1 MANTVSA
8 TIRIND
14 AFSGSLNK
22 LQSGLSKSSSV
33 MSKFKS
39 ALSGGMNSKMPN
51 KMAGG
56 FNNLNGQVTKTGGL
70 FKTMLGANVVGAGV
84 TKGISMITSNLD
96 SAIQRVDTLNNATRS
111 FQNMGFSAKQTA
123 SAMGFLDKSI
133 TGLPTSMDSAVRNT
147 QLLAA
152 STNNIGKSTKIY
164 KAMND
169 GILGFG
175 GSANQVDTAV
185 TQLSQAFSN
194 GKIDMAT
201 WNSMINGGMGPALN
215 SIAKTMDMT
224 TGQLKSGLSTGKVS
238 VKDFQDALIK
248 LDEVGGGGLK
258 SLGKIAQD
266 STKGLGTS
274 MTNFSTAVVRAMA
287 SVLDALADA
296 GLTNFINQMTNGIKA
311 GIPKIVSMMKEI
323 VTAIVP
329 ILEGASKAVDS
340 FFKSFADSGAFTAV
354 GKALGSIGNT
364 IGSVFSKLSS
374 GGGKDPFAMFK
385 TLGSITGGAISGLA
399 KGLGS
404 IADVVGNLNPG
415 TIKLLGAA
423 FVALKMGTKG
433 LVLTA
438 VVAGLNALN
447 KLSPGTLNALAK
459 AITVLAVG
467 LLVLKTVGKIG
478 GILSSV
484 SSGIGALSKGGGL
497 AQVGQSATTAAAGF
511 IKLGVSLL
519 LVGGAILLA
528 GAGFYL
534 LANAALK
541 LVAAGWPAVA
551 LFFGMI
557 VAIAALAAVAALLGP
572 ALIVGSV
579 GFIMFGAALMLI
591 SIAILIAAA
600 GLSLLATQLP
610 IIAIFGMQ
618 AALSIVLLG
627 GAIAIFGV
635 LAIVAAVGL
644 ILLGASLL
652 IVGVSLII
660 AAVGALLFGAAMLI
674 VSVGV
679 MIAAVGIMILAV
691 ALPIIAAFTLIA
703 AVGMIMFGVGLV
715 VVAAV
720 ALLAGMGLI
729 ILGVALA
736 IIAPL
741 SMIAAVGIMLLGVAA
756 IVAAAGILAIGVA
769 IMAAAAALSMLGAA
783 IQSLVSAFVSAMAG
797 MVSAVTSGMASV
809 VSAVTSGISSA
820 VSAARSFTGALV
832 SVGAQ
837 LIQGLVNGIKSMI
850 GAAVS
855 AVTSVASSVVNAAK
869 SILHIGSPSK
879 LFNQYGQWV
888 VQGLAN
894 GLNANNNAELASA
907 SMAKGVVEAASGL
920 NNMPTMNPGDI
931 LANGFDRALSS
942 ISQIGAIMQRLTGSQ
957 MAVNGQVNTSV
968 AGSITTP
975 LSSDTPSSTPFNNS
989 NTPYGNTESS
999 STVQSTN
1006 DNSQANVS
1014 FAQGAIQIQS
1024 TGNADYDAETLVA
1037 KIEDYLMNVNERRG

>member
-1 MANTVSA
+1 MASNISA

-14 AFSGSLNK
+14 AFSGPLSK
-22 LQSGLSKSSSV
+22 LQAGLSKGASG
-33 MSKFKS
+33 MSRLKS
-39 ALSGGMNSKMPN
+39 ALNGGMNTGLPN

-70 FKTMLGANVVGAGV
+70 FKTMLGANVVGTGIA
-84 TKGISMITSNLD
+84 KGISMITSNLD

-385 TLGSITGGAISGLA
+385 TLGSITGGAISGAA
-399 KGLGS
+399 KGIGA
-404 IADVVGNLNPG
+404 IADVVGRLNPS
-415 TIKLLGAA
+415 TLKLLGAA
-423 FVALKMGTKG
+423 FIALKAGMKG
-433 LVLTA
+433 LIFTA
-438 VVAGLNALN
+438 VVAGLNALS
-447 KLSPGTLNALAK
+447 KLNTGTLNKLAK
-459 AITVLAVG
+459 AITVLAIAFV
-467 LLVLKTVGKIG
+467 VLKTAGKVA

-484 SSGIGALSKGGGL
+484 GSALGSFGKGGGL
-497 AQVGQSATTAAAGF
+497 AKVGKSATAASAGF
-511 IKLGVSLL
+511 IKLGASLL
-519 LVGGAILLA
+519 LVGGGIALA
-528 GAGFYL
+528 GSGFYL
-534 LANAALK
+534 LASAAIK
-541 LVAAGWPAVA
+541 LTAAGWPAIA
-551 LFFGMI
+551 MFAAFI
-557 VAIAALAAVAALLGP
+557 VGIAAIGVAVAVLGP
-572 ALIVGSV
+572 AMIAGSV
-579 GFIMFGAALMLI
+579 GFILFAAALMLI
-591 SIAILIAAA
+591 GVAVLIASA
-600 GLSLLATQLP
+600 GMALLATQLP
-610 IIAIFGMQ
+610 TIAASGAQ
-618 AALSIVLLG
+618 AALNILLLAGAMAVFGIAAVVASVGLLLLG
-627 GAIAIFGV
+627 VG
-635 LAIVAAVGL
+635 LAIVGVGFLVAAVGAAL
-644 ILLGASLL
+644 FGVAMLVVA
-652 IVGVSLII
+652 VGVTL
-660 AAVGALLFGAAMLI
+660 A
-674 VSVGV
+674 SVGL
-679 MIAAVGIMILAV
+679 MIMAV
-691 ALPIIAAFTLIA
+691 ALPIIAITAIVA
-703 AVGMIMFGVGLV
+703 AAGLLLFGVALV

-720 ALLAGMGLI
+720 AMIAG
-729 ILGVALA
+729 LGMMIFAMALVIA
-736 IIAPL
+736 APL
-741 SMIAAVGIMLLGVAA
+741 MMIAAVGA
-756 IVAAAGILAIGVA
+756 LA
-769 IMAAAAALSMLGAA
+769 LGAA
-783 IQSLVSAFVSAMAG
+783 SIILGAGLLVVGAGLMVVAAGLNSVISAVTRLVSAFTTAMTSLITAVTGAMTGVVSAVRNGISQAVQAAQSFGGALVGAG
-797 MVSAVTSGMASV
+797 RNLIQGLINGITSMIGSAVSAVTSGV
-809 VSAVTSGISSA
+809 GKI
-820 VSAARSFTGALV
+820 VSAAKGALGIHSPSKV
-832 SVGAQ
+832 FAEIGMYTMA
-837 LIQGLVNGIKSMI
+837 GLAKGIGNNTGMAERATHTAVDGVI
-850 GAAVS
+850 GAAS
-855 AVTSVASSVVNAAK
+855 DLNNMNLTGPGDLLADGFNRAYGAVTNVAGAVAGITGRAIGINGQVTTSTSGSVPNNSPFGSVASPSGYAGTAQSLNSMSTADNSQ
-869 SILHIGSPSK
+869 SIIFEP
-879 LFNQYGQWV
+879 
-888 VQGLAN
+888 
-894 GLNANNNAELASA
+894 
-907 SMAKGVVEAASGL
+907 
-920 NNMPTMNPGDI
+920 
-931 LANGFDRALSS
+931 
-942 ISQIGAIMQRLTGSQ
+942 GAIQMTG
-957 MAVNGQVNTSV
+957 T
-968 AGSITTP
+968 
-975 LSSDTPSSTPFNNS
+975 
-989 NTPYGNTESS
+989 GNTEE
-999 STVQSTN
+999 
-1006 DNSQANVS
+1006 
-1014 FAQGAIQIQS
+1014 
-1024 TGNADYDAETLVA
+1024 DAETVVR
-1037 KIEDYLMNVNERRG
+1037 KIENYLVGVRERKG

>member
-51 KMAGG
+51 QMNSG
-56 FNNLNGQVTKTGGL
+56 FNNLNGTVGKTGGL
-70 FKTMLGANVVGAGV
+70 FKSMLGANVIGSGI
-84 TKGISMITSNLD
+84 TKGISAIGNGVRSMVTELNESSKAWQTFDGNMQMLGKSPAQIASTKGDLQKFAQQTIY
-96 SAIQRVDTLNNATRS
+96 SASD
-111 FQNMGFSAKQTA
+111 MA
-123 SAMGFLDKSI
+123 STYS
-133 TGLPTSMDSAVRNT
+133 
-147 QLLAA
+147 QLAA
-152 STNNIGKSTKIY
+152 VGTKSTGKLV
-164 KAMND
+164 K
-169 GILGFG
+169 GFG
-175 GSANQVDTAV
+175 GLAAASSDPQQAMKT
-185 TQLSQAFSN
+185 LSQQATQAAAKPKIQWMDFKLMLEQTPAGMAAVAKTMHRSTGQLVKDVQA
-194 GKIDMAT
+194 GKVKTQDFFDA
-201 WNSMINGGMGPALN
+201 
-215 SIAKTMDMT
+215 IAKTGT
-224 TGQLKSGLSTGKVS
+224 NANFSKLATSYKTVGQAADGLKETLANNLQPVFDRVGKVGINAISGLT
-238 VKDFQDALIK
+238 D
-248 LDEVGGGGLK
+248 
-258 SLGKIAQD
+258 KI
-266 STKGLGTS
+266 GT
-274 MTNFSTAVVRAMA
+274 MNFNG
-287 SVLDALADA
+287 LAD
-296 GLTNFINQMTNGIKA
+296 GLVPVA
-311 GIPKIVSMMKEI
+311 EKIVSVLK
-323 VTAIVP
+323 TA
-329 ILEGASKAVDS
+329 GQAVS
-340 FFKSFADSGAFTAV
+340 EFFNSMGKTGAFSAIGDTLGKV
-354 GKALGSIGNT
+354 GNAIEN
-364 IGSVFSKLSS
+364 VVSKLS
-374 GGGKDPFAMFK
+374 GNGKDPFAMFK
-385 TLGSITGGAISGLA
+385 TLGGITGGAISGLA

-467 LLVLKTVGKIG
+467 LLVLKTAGKIG

-557 VAIAALAAVAALLGP
+557 VAIAALAAVVALLGP

-729 ILGVALA
+729 ILGVALV

-769 IMAAAAALSMLGAA
+769 IMVAAVALSMLGAA
-783 IQSLVSAFVSAMAG
+783 IQSLVSAFISAMAG

-968 AGSITTP
+968 TGSITTP
-975 LSSDTPSSTPFNNS
+975 VSGDTPSSTPFNNS

-999 STVQSTN
+999 SNVQSTN
-1006 DNSQANVS
+1006 DNSQATVS

-1024 TGNADYDAETLVA
+1024 TGNTDYDAETLVA

>member
-1 MANTVSA
+1 MASNISA

-14 AFSGSLNK
+14 AFSGPLSK
-22 LQSGLSKSSSV
+22 LQAGLGKSAST
-33 MSKFKS
+33 MSRFKS
-39 ALSGGMNSKMPN
+39 ALNGGMNSSLPG

-56 FNNLNGQVTKTGGL
+56 FNNLNGSVGKTGGL
-70 FKTMLGANVVGAGV
+70 FKSMLGANIVGAGV

-340 FFKSFADSGAFTAV
+340 FFKSFADSGAFTAI

-385 TLGSITGGAISGLA
+385 TLGSITGGAISGAA
-399 KGLGS
+399 KGIGA
-404 IADVVGNLNPG
+404 IADVVGRLNPS
-415 TIKLLGAA
+415 TLKLLGAA
-423 FVALKMGTKG
+423 FIALKAGMKG
-433 LVLTA
+433 LIFTA
-438 VVAGLNALN
+438 VVAGLNALS
-447 KLSPGTLNALAK
+447 KLDTGTLNKLAK
-459 AITVLAVG
+459 AVTVLAIAFV
-467 LLVLKTVGKIG
+467 VLKTAGKVA

-484 SSGIGALSKGGGL
+484 GSALGSFGKGGGL
-497 AQVGQSATTAAAGF
+497 AKVGKSATAASAGF
-511 IKLGVSLL
+511 IKLGASLL
-519 LVGGAILLA
+519 LVGGGIALA

-534 LANAALK
+534 LASAAIK
-541 LVAAGWPAVA
+541 LTAAGWPAIA
-551 LFFGMI
+551 MFAAFI
-557 VAIAALAAVAALLGP
+557 VGIAAIGVAVAVLGP
-572 ALIVGSV
+572 AMIAGSV
-579 GFIMFGAALMLI
+579 GFILFAAALMLI
-591 SIAILIAAA
+591 GVAVFIAAA
-600 GLSLLATQLP
+600 GMAILATQLP
-610 IIAIFGMQ
+610 IISTYGAS
-618 AALSIVLLG
+618 AALGITLLG
-627 GAIAIFGV
+627 GALAIFGV
-635 LAIVAAVGL
+635 LSIIAAAGL
-644 ILLGASLL
+644 ILLGAGLAV
-652 IVGVSLII
+652 VGIGFVV
-660 AAVGALLFGAAMLI
+660 AAVGALLFGVAMMI
-674 VSVGV
+674 VAVGV
-679 MIAAVGIMILAV
+679 
-691 ALPIIAAFTLIA
+691 TIA
-703 AVGMIMFGVGLV
+703 AVGMLLLAVSLPLIAAFSMMAAVGMLLLGVAMV

-720 ALLAGMGLI
+720 AMIAGAGMMI
-729 ILGVALA
+729 FALA
-736 IIAPL
+736 LVIAAPL
-741 SMIAAVGIMLLGVAA
+741 MMIAA
-756 IVAAAGILAIGVA
+756 AGALA
-769 IMAAAAALSMLGAA
+769 LGAA
-783 IQSLVSAFVSAMAG
+783 SIVLGAGMVVAGAGLMVVAAGLRAVISAVSAMVSAFISGVARLVSG
-797 MVSAVTSGMASV
+797 VTSGMASV
-809 VSAVTSGISSA
+809 VSAVQGGMQRA
-820 VSAARSFTGALV
+820 VGAARSFAGALFSAGV
-832 SVGAQ
+832 N

-850 GAAVS
+850 GSAVS
-855 AVTSVASSVVNAAK
+855 AVASVASKVVSAAK
-869 SILHIGSPSK
+869 GALGIHSPSTVFAEIGGY
-879 LFNQYGQWV
+879 L
-888 VQGLAN
+888 VQGFAN
-894 GLNANNNAELASA
+894 GITDSSSLASGA
-907 SMAKGVVEAASGL
+907 TSSMAKTAISAMDSL
-920 NNMPTMNPGDI
+920 NHLPAMTPGDI
-931 LANGFDRALSS
+931 LAAGYNRATEAV
-942 ISQIGAIMQRLTGSQ
+942 IGLVSAMQGVGGQTIG
-957 MAVNGQVNTSV
+957 VNGNLSASNSGVPQSSPFTTSS
-968 AGSITTP
+968 GTT
-975 LSSDTPSSTPFNNS
+975 STVTNS
-989 NTPYGNTESS
+989 NYS
-999 STVQSTN
+999 
-1006 DNSQANVS
+1006 DNSSRQREGSTTVT
-1014 FAQGAIQIQS
+1014 FAEGAIQA
-1024 TGNADYDAETLVA
+1024 TGGSQGKLNIDQILSG
-1037 KIEDYLMNVNERRG
+1037 IEERLIDINERRG